1 MGAPTVTTYVV
12 LDQAVT
18 PATPDGRSAVFP
30 TLQLRISDLRVFS
43 DQSQQRRLGVGAL
56 TVGDPCADDP
66 DAICVPL
73 G

>member
-43 DQSQQRRLGVGAL
+43 DQSQQRGLGVVALSVGAA
-56 TVGDPCADDP
+56 CADDP

>member
-1 MGAPTVTTYVV
+1 
-12 LDQAVT
+12 LT

-43 DQSQQRRLGVGAL
+43 DQSQQRGLGVVALSVGA
-56 TVGDPCADDP
+56 TCADDP